1 MTDSPIRLPWLP
13 AILLVSPVRLLLRP
27 TSKISNQPNRPT
39 LARIEGLVGE
49 SMLYIHIL

>member
-27 TSKISNQPNRPT
+27 TSNIKSADRPT